1 MQFTLCVIFN
11 MIYVMER
18 RNENVLNN
26 RNEVL
31 LAGVLILISINSNII
46 CHRGCSESIHQY
58 ISAPAQQSNSCW
70 DAEQSTPDLSSF
82 HCPDPCSPSNAVRSV
97 YIHNPFVSEIN
108 IPQANALIFQ
118 IPSRV
123 PGHRERFT
131 CQGCCC
137 RSTQAQVSTLL
148 QSGVHTRS
156 TLDSPAH

>member
-1 MQFTLCVIFN
+1 
-11 MIYVMER
+11 MER

-31 LAGVLILISINSNII
+31 LSGVLILISTNANII
-46 CHRGCSESIHQY
+46 CHRGCSESIRQY
-58 ISAPAQQSNSCW
+58 ISAPAHYSRQSNSCW

-82 HCPDPCSPSNAVRSV
+82 HCSDPCSPSNAVRSL
-97 YIHNPFVSEIN
+97 YIHNPFLSEIN
-108 IPQANALIFQ
+108 ILQANSLMFQ
-118 IPSRV
+118 VTSRMPS
-123 PGHRERFT
+123 HRERRQERFT

-137 RSTQAQVSTLL
+137 RIIQAQFSTLL